1 MPTFLHTNWDCG
13 VPNVRYRKDEL
24 QLQQPKGFPIIVM
37 PSTLARARKEAE
49 ARAKV
54 VSYTGHCF
62 EIYEDEDEGENGV
75 GGEDDYEAGDEE
87 DGEYECEDQ
96 NDYYEKDDH
105 HVQASAPTF
114 ISEVAS
120 RKPLAVVDSLG
131 RTRAAANRLKAQ
143 VSESD
148 QLAGPPGTSII
159 CGEDKAAGNRKRKRG
174 ATQASKKPRKINARK
189 VMLCMRSREAE
200 L

>member
-1 MPTFLHTNWDCG
+1 MPTLLHTNWDCD
-13 VPNVRYRKDEL
+13 VPNTRYRKDKL
-24 QLQQPKGFPIIVM
+24 QLRQPKGFPITVM

-54 VSYTGHCF
+54 VSYTGSCF
-62 EIYEDEDEGENGV
+62 EIYEDEDEGENGAS
-75 GGEDDYEAGDEE
+75 GEDKYEAGDEK
-87 DGEYECEDQ
+87 DGEYEYEDQ
-96 NDYYEKDDH
+96 NDYHDKDDY
-105 HVQASAPTF
+105 HVRASAPTF
-114 ISEVAS
+114 IFEVAT

-143 VSESD
+143 VIESD
-148 QLAGPPGTSII
+148 QVAGPPRTSSV

-174 ATQASKKPRKINARK
+174 VTQASKQPRKVNARE
-189 VMLCMRSREAE
+189 VMLCVRSREAE

>member
-1 MPTFLHTNWDCG
+1 MLTLLHTNWDCD
-13 VPNVRYRKDEL
+13 VPNALYCKDEL

-54 VSYTGHCF
+54 VSYTGPCF

-75 GGEDDYEAGDEE
+75 GGEDEYKAGDEE
-87 DGEYECEDQ
+87 DGAYEWEDQ
-96 NDYYEKDDH
+96 NDYHDKDDRY
-105 HVQASAPTF
+105 VQASGPTF
-114 ISEVAS
+114 ISEVAF

-143 VSESD
+143 AIESD
-148 QLAGPPGTSII
+148 QLAGPLGTSSVR
-159 CGEDKAAGNRKRKRG
+159 GEDKATGNRKRKRG
-174 ATQASKKPRKINARK
+174 VTQASKQPRKMNARE
-189 VMLCMRSREAE
+189 VILCMRSREAE